1 MISTAV
7 LSVIIIAVSIGFLM
21 KSRMGSL
28 PAIETGGIQE
38 FSYTMIL
45 FLPHILMVFGFIA
58 DALAQDFR
66 YSIPSIAGILSIFLN
81 WGFGL
86 AFQKIMA
93 AMSSAPPVP
102 SAPLMG
108 GGASG
113 CFIPGFDT
121 FVSDYSSAP
130 LVVTFTVMFYYVIDL
145 IQNRGI
151 FQSIATIV
159 AMVAFVASQFWILK
173 NNGCFA
179 GFSSVGVPLATSSL
193 LGLLFGGSAYG
204 LIWGV
209 YPERLPSRIFANQ
222 AGSAPVVGSGAAA
235 AASSKAAGNT
245 GCPGGKCGAPADDDQ
260 FVCDSYINGMPV
272 TK

>member
-1 MISTAV
+1 MISTGV

-21 KSRMGSL
+21 KSRMG
-28 PAIETGGIQE
+28 PMPTVETGGIQE
-38 FSYTMIL
+38 FSYTMVL

-81 WGFGL
+81 WGSGILF
-86 AFQKIMA
+86 KKVIA

-102 SAPLMG
+102 LIG
-108 GGASG
+108 GGATG

-145 IQNRGI
+145 LQNRGF

-173 NNGCFA
+173 NNGCFT

-209 YPERLPSRIFANQ
+209 WPERLPSRIFAHDTGSTPVA
-222 AGSAPVVGSGAAA
+222 AG
-235 AASSKAAGNT
+235 AASSNT
-245 GCPGGKCGAPADDDQ
+245 GGRSCPGGKCGAPADDDQ

>member
-1 MISTAV
+1 MVDPYMISTAV

-28 PAIETGGIQE
+28 PSVETGGIQE
-38 FSYTMIL
+38 FSYTMIV

-66 YSIPSIAGILSIFLN
+66 YSIPSIAGIVSIFLN
-81 WGFGL
+81 WGFGI
-86 AFQKIMA
+86 AFQKIRD

-102 SAPLMG
+102 SAPLVG

-130 LVVTFTVMFYYVIDL
+130 LVVTFTIMFYYLIDL

-179 GFSSVGVPLATSSL
+179 GFSSIGVPLATSSL

-209 YPERLPSRIFANQ
+209 YPERLPSRIFAQ
-222 AGSAPVVGSGAAA
+222 HSGAVPLVAGSTPTT
-235 AASSKAAGNT
+235 NT
-245 GCPGGKCGAPADDDQ
+245 ACPGGKCGAPADDDQ